1 MSRSLAPPADPPA
14 TEAVATQPDGIARL
28 RILCAAAMGT
38 VLASYAL
45 LVPAAAAVGW
55 TAGDGLSFDGAF
67 AAAIPLW
74 LAAHQIPLVLA
85 GQPFSV
91 LPLLPTAVLFAVV
104 ALGAGWA
111 LRRLGGRFRHD
122 GGPVLVGTA
131 GAHAA
136 VAVLG
141 SALLPRAAEVAA
153 QPWAAMVGAGLLA
166 GSAALTG
173 MLRSCGLPPEWRAGP
188 AWLRVGMRA
197 GALALAGLAAVAS
210 VLLVVA
216 LVTGAH
222 RIVAAYG
229 VLAPTFGDGLGV
241 TLLGLAYLP
250 NAAVGA
256 LSWAVGAGFTVGTAT
271 ISPFDAKPG
280 VPSSFP
286 LLAALPTG
294 VPPLWAPAV
303 LALPVLLGMLVGLS
317 VRRALPVPADRI
329 RATVVAGLVAASGA
343 TLLALLAG
351 GRLAAGPYDPVRFP
365 PELIAPAT
373 LLWIGGIAAVVVI
386 LRRPVDDPV
395 YVEVVDGDREPEAD
409 PEGPVRVPAARDA
422 DRRRRRRR
430 VGRAPTPSEPR
441 RSGPGADDDPVDDP
455 VDDAGRRRSRSTTG
469 GRRSGGRRRGGRRL
483 GRGPGGRRPGCGRR
497 GGRRPSPDTVPDPAS
512 AGRARRRSRPPA
524 RRRLFGRRRPDR
536 TAEAAGAEAPPDRG
550 RPGRGAGGGGAG
562 GARDRRPVAR
572 PRSLRGSPA
581 ARRSRRATHGGAHGA
596 RGERGAGCTATGC
609 ASRALRRRTPCGA
622 GAPSVQGAAVASAV
636 RQPRRMRHRVAGP
649 APLRTATVAVV
660 NRGDGGRPG
669 VV

>member
-1 MSRSLAPPADPPA
+1 MTEPVAGPDHGSGYRSTADPDVPRSSDPGAATFRPTTDAATGTGSHRAVADPGALSGAGLFRSGSPSAAPEGTGSHRAVSGTGSFPPVAEDSAVPGPDPYRPASAHRASDDEHTRALPTVRDEQRYPTAGRHRAPLRRHPQERVRRPRRACAVVRPAAATLHAVSPLAPPADGPA
-14 TEAVATQPDGIARL
+14 DTDTAVHPDGVARL
-28 RILCAAAMGT
+28 RILCAAATGT

-74 LAAHQIPLVLA
+74 LAAHQIPLVLS

-91 LPLLPTAVLFAVV
+91 LPLLPTGVLFAVV

-111 LRRLGGRFRHD
+111 LHRLGGRFRYD

-166 GSAALTG
+166 GAAALTG

-188 AWLRVGMRA
+188 EWLRVGMRG
-197 GALALAGLAAVAS
+197 GALALAGLVAVAS

-229 VLAPTFGDGLGV
+229 ALAPTFGDGLGV

-256 LSWAVGAGFTVGTAT
+256 LSWAVGAGFTVGAAT
-271 ISPFDAKPG
+271 GSPFDANPG

-294 VPPLWAPAV
+294 VPPMWAPAV
-303 LALPVLLGMLVGLS
+303 LALPVAVGLLVGLF

-329 RATVVAGLVAASGA
+329 RATVVAGLVATAGA

-365 PELIAPAT
+365 PELVAPAT
-373 LLWIGGIAAVVVI
+373 LLWIGGVAAVVVI
-386 LRRPVDDPV
+386 LRREESPEF
-395 YVEVVDGDREPEAD
+395 VEVTDTADTDRGEA
-409 PEGPVRVPAARDA
+409 GT
-422 DRRRRRRR
+422 RRRRR
-430 VGRAPTPSEPR
+430 
-441 RSGPGADDDPVDDP
+441 
-455 VDDAGRRRSRSTTG
+455 
-469 GRRSGGRRRGGRRL
+469 
-483 GRGPGGRRPGCGRR
+483 GRRPVRPGPRRRRRCARRAVRRRIRSGRGRR
-497 GGRRPSPDTVPDPAS
+497 ARGAGGRP
-512 AGRARRRSRPPA
+512 
-524 RRRLFGRRRPDR
+524 GRRRP
-536 TAEAAGAEAPPDRG
+536 G
-550 RPGRGAGGGGAG
+550 
-562 GARDRRPVAR
+562 
-572 PRSLRGSPA
+572 
-581 ARRSRRATHGGAHGA
+581 
-596 RGERGAGCTATGC
+596 
-609 ASRALRRRTPCGA
+609 
-622 GAPSVQGAAVASAV
+622 
-636 RQPRRMRHRVAGP
+636 
-649 APLRTATVAVV
+649 
-660 NRGDGGRPG
+660 
-669 VV
+669 